1 MKTHQKLAIFG
12 SRHNWNALLID
23 KCVSTLVAT
32 KRIPDDVSLVVDAT
46 TGISKTAYN
55 LWLDYYGLNAEVIPI
70 NDDTFGHSVIF
81 RTTNQVVKHS
91 DIVLVIWE
99 DASPRLRHAIWLAR
113 QNKLPLFIFNED
125 GEEIRDFR

>member
-12 SRHNWNALLID
+12 SRHNWNSFLID

-32 KRIPDDVSLVVDAT
+32 NRIPNDVSLVVDAT
-46 TGISKTAYN
+46 TGISNTAYN

-70 NDDTFGHSVIF
+70 NDDTLGHNIIF
-81 RTTNQVVKHS
+81 RTSNQVVNHS
-91 DIVLVIWE
+91 DIVLAIWQ

-113 QNKLPLFIFNED
+113 QNKLPLFIFNEE
-125 GEEIRDFR
+125 GEEINDFH